1 MLASI
6 RGKVIEKTD
15 FTAVIDC
22 NGFGVELLLSRKAE
36 ELCRPEATVFLYT
49 HLQIS
54 DAGLALFG
62 FADTIERQMFKQ
74 MIQVKGIGGKA
85 AISLLQYLS
94 PADIVNAVQQN
105 DSRLLTSVPGIGK
118 KTAERIC
125 FELADRI
132 HKKGL
137 EHLVEGLSAGS
148 KDETLSASSG
158 VLDALES
165 LGFDRTSA
173 FRAYKTVSAEY
184 GSGLSE
190 SDAIMRCLRLLQ
202 PGK

>member
-6 RGKVIEKTD
+6 RGKVIEKSD

-22 NGFGVELLLSRKAE
+22 NGLGVELLLSRKAE
-36 ELCRPEATVFLYT
+36 ALCRPEAGVFLYT
-49 HLQIS
+49 YLQIS
-54 DAGLALFG
+54 DAGLSLFG
-62 FADTIERQMFKQ
+62 FADTVERQMFKQ

-94 PADIVNAVQQN
+94 PEDIVSAVQQS
-105 DSRLLTSVPGIGK
+105 DAKLLTSVPGIGK

-132 HKKGL
+132 HKKRL
-137 EHLVEGLSAGS
+137 DQLVKGIAAG
-148 KDETLSASSG
+148 DGGEAPAVSSG

-165 LGFDRTSA
+165 LGFDRASA
-173 FRAYKTVSAEY
+173 LRAYKQVTAEQ
-184 GSGLSE
+184 GDKLSE
-190 SDAIMRCLRLLQ
+190 SDAIMSCLRLLQ
-202 PGK
+202 PRK